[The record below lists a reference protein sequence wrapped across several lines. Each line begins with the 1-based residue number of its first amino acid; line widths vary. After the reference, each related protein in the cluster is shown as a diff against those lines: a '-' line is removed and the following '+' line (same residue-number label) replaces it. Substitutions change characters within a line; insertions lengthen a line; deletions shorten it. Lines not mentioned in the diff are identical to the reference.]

1 MRKIDTSDPN
11 TRKVVIEVPKTA
23 EYILVQYT
31 YIDENGSRQAG
42 IDSLRISQEDA
53 HDA

>member
-11 TRKVVIEVPKTA
+11 TRKVVIEVPKTT

-31 YIDENGSRQAG
+31 YFDENGVRQAG
-42 IDSLRISQEDA
+42 IDSFRL
-53 HDA
+53 

>member
-1 MRKIDTSDPN
+1 MK
-11 TRKVVIEVPKTA
+11 KVVIEVPKTT

-31 YIDENGSRQAG
+31 YFDENGVRQSG
-42 IDSLRISQEDA
+42 IDLFRIGQEDE